1 LHALSLPV
9 LTHALTDVKDIKLVV
24 NVRLRLSSFC
34 IANRCQLTSRLS
46 LSTPEQYDFPGSP
59 EDYVHRIGRTGRAG
73 AHGRAWTLFTDKN
86 ARNARA
92 LVDILREAD
101 QPVPPELARLVG
113 GGGGGGGFRSRGY
126 GGGYGGGGLTGA
138 NALPLGSGA
147 RRSPP
152 SPW

>member
-1 LHALSLPV
+1 
-9 LTHALTDVKDIKLVV
+9 
-24 NVRLRLSSFC
+24 
-34 IANRCQLTSRLS
+34 
-46 LSTPEQYDFPGSP
+46 
-59 EDYVHRIGRTGRAG
+59 VHRIGRTARAG
-73 AHGRAWTLFTDKN
+73 ATGRAWTLFTDKN
-86 ARNARA
+86 ARSARA

-113 GGGGGGGFRSRGY
+113 RGGGGGGSFRSRGYGGGGGGY
-126 GGGYGGGGLTGA
+126 GGGYGGGGVTGA